1 MQDMDLSTRRRI
13 QRLTTAVRD
22 FRRISS
28 STAFSSRWLGA
39 AADALEGG
47 QYDVLDRL
55 SEREGWRMGEI
66 AAALRVD
73 PSATTRAVP
82 PLEQMGFVER
92 THDPDDG
99 RAVLVRITDRGRERQ
114 ERARHQGLQLWG
126 EALQEFTDDEL
137 EEFAALMRRL
147 AGSFERLLFGT
158 TPAEGQPAGSP
169 GAVADVRSTSAEER
183 EPDLKE
189 VVRRL
194 AALESRL

>member
-1 MQDMDLSTRRRI
+1 MDHSARRRI
-13 QRLTTAVRD
+13 ERLTTAVRD

-28 STAFSSRWLGA
+28 SSAFASRWLGA
-39 AADALEGG
+39 GADALEGG

-55 SEREGWRMGEI
+55 SEREAWRMGEI
-66 AAALRVD
+66 AAVLRVD

-92 THDPDDG
+92 TRDPNDG
-99 RAVLVRITDRGRERQ
+99 RAVLVRITDEGRERQ
-114 ERARHQGLQLWG
+114 ERARSQGLQLWG
-126 EALQEFTDDEL
+126 EALQEFTDEEL

-147 AGSFERLLFGT
+147 AGSFERLLFGS
-158 TPAEGQPAGSP
+158 TPTEEYPAD
-169 GAVADVRSTSAEER
+169 ARSTSAEAA

-194 AALESRL
+194 AVLEARI